1 MADAGREE
9 EDLTAATEGTLSASM
24 DAEEALTGGAPEETV
39 AEVQLSCLH
48 EQVDLSRLFE
58 TFDPLRRPPRPSS
71 RGAKSP
77 SSPMSPLSRLVLT
90 AKLGETLGMEP
101 SPLDVL
107 DRLDAR
113 PRSVPAQ
120 LRPPPQLQHI
130 RRRGMNARVLD
141 NLSASR

>member
-71 RGAKSP
+71 RGVKSP
-77 SSPMSPLSRLVLT
+77 SSPISPLNRLVLT
-90 AKLGETLGMEP
+90 AKLEEKLGMDP

-113 PRSVPAQ
+113 PRSVRAQ

-130 RRRGMNARVLD
+130 RRRGINARVLD
-141 NLSASR
+141 NLNASR